1 MKKLLTIL
9 FFIPLFCFSQ
19 CNINKFDLNLMHK
32 DLDFA
37 ENFIFSDLY
46 STNYKKNLGLKNYK
60 PKTSLDYL
68 EIEHDA
74 DVINFT
80 YKNNYLKRESEYTL
94 KTIDRVIY
102 KIEIE
107 IFYTKDELK
116 EFENDYTKIKKCLT
130 NIYKIKTA
138 TGEIRNNFREHKDSD
153 LINKVTGSY
162 ESYEKKL
169 IYKNNIQKVNDLEIG
184 KKKEYYLNNGGV
196 SGFSND
202 LRGFSILISFTNLNG
217 TILDNRGY

>member
-1 MKKLLTIL
+1 MFFNKKELENIFNINVSKETIL
-9 FFIPLFCFSQ
+9 DF
-19 CNINKFDLNLMHK
+19 INKE
-32 DLDFA
+32 
-37 ENFIFSDLY
+37 ENKLY
-46 STNYKKNLGLKNYK
+46 LSKSNH
-60 PKTSLDYL
+60 PKMLLVILDYL

-138 TGEIRNNFREHKDSD
+138 TGEIRNYFREHKDSD

-169 IYKNNIQKVNDLEIG
+169 IYKNDKGQ
-184 KKKEYYLNNGGV
+184 GV
-196 SGFSND
+196 
-202 LRGFSILISFTNLNG
+202 
-217 TILDNRGY
+217 